1 MFGGR
6 PAEQFGGRLD
16 NTLFAS
22 TAARTDWDGF
32 NVIELPDDAAAEALY
47 MTVEASGNCKKQ
59 VMAPL
64 VTAEQFEVAMESAR
78 QANGGWT
85 PPTSTK

>member
-1 MFGGR
+1 
-6 PAEQFGGRLD
+6 
-16 NTLFAS
+16 
-22 TAARTDWDGF
+22 
-32 NVIELPDDAAAEALY
+32 

-64 VTAEQFEVAMESAR
+64 VKAKQFEAAMESAR